1 MEKPF
6 HRFTELFVQL
16 GLPSESENIQVFLE
30 KHRPLHEAILL
41 EDAPFWSTAQATL
54 LREEIILDADWA
66 EIVDQLNKDLR

>member
-16 GLPSESENIQVFLE
+16 GLPSDPESIKVFLE
-30 KHRPLHEAILL
+30 KHRPLHESITL